1 MNIQIENYFGNDIM
15 KLDYCQK
22 DKVISKERISE
33 VEGITKEFGYNV
45 SDVDVDENGIDYI
58 RVQEVNVDNS
68 EEQGHKDLLSMINKL
83 NETYL

>member
-22 DKVISKERISE
+22 NKEVPGERIGE
-33 VEGITKEFGYNV
+33 VESIVEEFGYNV
-45 SDVDVDENGIDYI
+45 ADVDVDENGIDYI

-68 EEQGHKDLLSMINKL
+68 EEQGRKDLLSMISKL